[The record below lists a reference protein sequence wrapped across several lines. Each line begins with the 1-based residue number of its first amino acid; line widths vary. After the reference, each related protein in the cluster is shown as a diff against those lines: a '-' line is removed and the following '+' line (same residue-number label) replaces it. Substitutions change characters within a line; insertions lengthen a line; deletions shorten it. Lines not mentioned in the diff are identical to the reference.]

1 MNTTRLEVL
10 LGLYFDGEISA
21 LEIAELDACL
31 RTDSDARALFLSH
44 ADAHASLRALGAR
57 NAGMRQWQAAA
68 PALRTGAAGTLVRF
82 AVSALR
88 HPWIAAAAGLMLG
101 LVVGS
106 SGRVTLNLRGG
117 AMAGERSTS
126 GPGQIVEAPE
136 VLPHSNPVLVTEVAL
151 GAEGWEGNFTEAVG
165 KDRCER
171 GAGESCAHMFRMVA
185 QGANSSQGRPARCGF
200 LRRLIDLRPY
210 RDGFSDGKATVELS
224 GLLNA
229 IGGVPKQ
236 GEFCSVAMYA
246 FDESTL
252 AQATLPSGDVSE
264 DALMVAKKETRR
276 LDADPA
282 TWERVLA
289 ALSLP
294 STADYLL
301 VRIDVGGDGA
311 GGGRYLDDI
320 RLDITRSEPMP

>member
-1 MNTTRLEVL
+1 MNATRLEVL
-10 LGLYFDGEISA
+10 MGLYFDGEMSA
-21 LEIAELDACL
+21 LEMAELDACL
-31 RTDSDARALFLSH
+31 KADSAARALFLSH

-57 NAGMRQWQAAA
+57 TAGMRQWQAAS
-68 PALRTGAAGTLVRF
+68 GSGFAGKLVRF
-82 AVSALR
+82 GAAALR
-88 HPWIAAAAGLMLG
+88 RPWIAAAAGLVIG
-101 LVVGS
+101 LAAGS
-106 SGRVTLNLRGG
+106 SGLVALNSLNRGG
-117 AMAGERSTS
+117 GWMGERSAAVR
-126 GPGQIVEAPE
+126 GQTQEAQEISQYADPI
-136 VLPHSNPVLVTEVAL
+136 LVTEVAL
-151 GAEGWEGNFTEAVG
+151 GAEGWEGSFREAVG

-171 GAGESCAHMFRMVA
+171 GPEESCAHMFRMVA
-185 QGANSSQGRPARCGF
+185 QASSAGDGRSARGGY

-210 RDGFSDGKATVELS
+210 RDGFSDGKATVALS

-229 IGGVPKQ
+229 IGNVPKQ

-246 FDESTL
+246 LDESTL
-252 AQATLPSGDVSE
+252 AQATLASGDVSE

-289 ALSLP
+289 ALMLP
-294 STADYLL
+294 SNADYLL

>member
-1 MNTTRLEVL
+1 MNATRLEVL
-10 LGLYFDGEISA
+10 MGLYFDGEMST
-21 LEIAELDACL
+21 LEMAELDACL
-31 RTDSDARALFLSH
+31 KADSAARALFLSH

-57 NAGMRQWQAAA
+57 TAGMRQWQAASGSGFA
-68 PALRTGAAGTLVRF
+68 GKLVQFGAAALRR
-82 AVSALR
+82 
-88 HPWIAAAAGLMLG
+88 PWIAAAAGLVIGLAAGSFG
-101 LVVGS
+101 LVA
-106 SGRVTLNLRGG
+106 LNSLNRGG
-117 AMAGERSTS
+117 GWMGERSAAVR
-126 GPGQIVEAPE
+126 GQTQEAQE
-136 VLPHSNPVLVTEVAL
+136 ISQYADPVLVTEVAL
-151 GAEGWEGNFTEAVG
+151 GAEGWEGSFREAVG

-171 GAGESCAHMFRMVA
+171 GSGESCAHMFRMVA
-185 QGANSSQGRPARCGF
+185 QASSAGDGRSARGGY

-210 RDGFSDGKATVELS
+210 RDGFSDGKATVALS

-229 IGGVPKQ
+229 IGNVPKQ

-246 FDESTL
+246 LDESTL

-289 ALSLP
+289 ALMLP
-294 STADYLL
+294 SNADYLL

>member
-1 MNTTRLEVL
+1 MNATRLEVL
-10 LGLYFDGEISA
+10 LGLYFDSEISA
-21 LEIAELDACL
+21 AEMSELDACL
-31 RTDSDARALFLSH
+31 KMDPDARALFLSH
-44 ADAHASLRALGAR
+44 AEAHASLRALGAR
-57 NAGMRQWQAAA
+57 KAGIHQWQAAA
-68 PALRTGAAGTLVRF
+68 RGHGPAGKLIRLAVAAVRQ
-82 AVSALR
+82 
-88 HPWIAAAAGLMLG
+88 PWIAAAAGLVIG
-101 LVVGS
+101 LSAGS
-106 SGRVTLNLRGG
+106 TGLISLNLIGG
-117 AMAGERSTS
+117 PTGGNRLASVR
-126 GPGQIVEAPE
+126 GQIVEAPE
-136 VLPHSNPVLVTEVAL
+136 VLQHPDSLLVTEVAL
-151 GAEGWEGNFTEAVG
+151 GAEGWEGSFSEAVG

-171 GAGESCAHMFRMVA
+171 AAGESCAHMLRMMP
-185 QGANSSQGRPARCGF
+185 QLANSGQGGPSRAGY

-210 RDGFSDGKATVELS
+210 RDGFSDGKATIELS

-229 IGGVPKQ
+229 VGNVPKQ

-246 FDESTL
+246 LDESTL
-252 AQATLPSGDVSE
+252 AQATLPSGDLRE

-289 ALSLP
+289 ALALP

-320 RLDITRSEPMP
+320 RVDITRSEPMP